1 MKPRVFL
8 NDLRQRIL
16 IPVVCVSLSTVGTH
30 CSLVTFHRSFAMEA
44 FDLEF
49 VKLDE
54 ELANEVLKDIVILVE
69 KFGRLLIC
77 EYFLNV

>member
-1 MKPRVFL
+1 
-8 NDLRQRIL
+8 
-16 IPVVCVSLSTVGTH
+16 
-30 CSLVTFHRSFAMEA
+30 MEA